1 MRDDFS
7 PLISIP
13 SLFAADLQ
21 LERKHEEKQ
30 TFLKTKFLLLQ
41 LMKTSNPP
49 ICKQGVQAIS
59 VLNYLRN
66 LTGIVIYNCLKM
78 LSKFR

>member
-7 PLISIP
+7 P
-13 SLFAADLQ
+13 Q

-30 TFLKTKFLLLQ
+30 TFLKTNFLLLQ

-49 ICKQGVQAIS
+49 ICKQGVQAMS
-59 VLNYLRN
+59 VLNEPPKFPGEYRN
-66 LTGIVIYNCLKM
+66 
-78 LSKFR
+78 